1 MITILPAFAAC
12 AYIPQLVRHALLLL
26 VKCMPPLYE
35 AGALQQS
42 LGGCTPGRIL
52 VPSLNI
58 LHGIAHYINEAK
70 GPELQVLY
78 RCWRGQYTIG
88 KLRPLPICPLVDDI
102 WPATRYSP
110 QGTVGCQASEL
121 GLQDAQ

>member
-26 VKCMPPLYE
+26 VECMPPLYE

-58 LHGIAHYINEAK
+58 LHGIAQPRGLSFRCYTGAGEASI
-70 GPELQVLY
+70 L
-78 RCWRGQYTIG
+78 
-88 KLRPLPICPLVDDI
+88 
-102 WPATRYSP
+102 
-110 QGTVGCQASEL
+110 
-121 GLQDAQ
+121 